1 MWAKAETR
9 PGGGFSAGQPQPVGQ
24 AQWRPREMSP
34 GQQPGPSSF
43 QGGEAFPQNKCL
55 LCQEKLMVASSMFIP
70 REIRTYKP
78 WAVGEVLRVNVLD
91 LLGLEMPGLLD
102 SHSHTACRKRGK

>member
-1 MWAKAETR
+1 
-9 PGGGFSAGQPQPVGQ
+9 
-24 AQWRPREMSP
+24 
-34 GQQPGPSSF
+34 
-43 QGGEAFPQNKCL
+43 
-55 LCQEKLMVASSMFIP
+55 MVASSTFIP

-102 SHSHTACRKRGK
+102 S